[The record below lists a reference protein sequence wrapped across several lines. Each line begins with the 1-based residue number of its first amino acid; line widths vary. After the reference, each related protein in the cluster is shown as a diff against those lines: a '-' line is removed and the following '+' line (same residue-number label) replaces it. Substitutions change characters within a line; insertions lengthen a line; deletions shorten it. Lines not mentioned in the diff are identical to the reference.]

1 MCILRVLPDTKSRLP
16 RGRPLSHSVLT
27 IAPSPYEMP
36 SGIWSGPAPVR
47 FGRSVNLEIRQ
58 WGPHSL
64 HCVLAL
70 ATESELLSEV
80 ASRFPWNRAER
91 KPRADGSNRRRSTSE
106 YPGFADLHPGPFR
119 KRR

>member
-1 MCILRVLPDTKSRLP
+1 MCISRVLPDTKSHLP
-16 RGRPLSHSVLT
+16 RVRPLNHSAPM

-58 WGPHSL
+58 WGLHSL

-70 ATESELLSEV
+70 ATENGLLSEV
-80 ASRFPWNRAER
+80 ASRFRWNRDER
-91 KPRADGSNRRRSTSE
+91 KPRADGSNRRRSISE
-106 YPGFADLHPGPFR
+106 YPGFADLHPGPF
-119 KRR
+119 